1 MSARKLLRLSHQSL
15 VGCEGVESCGQLSSP
30 VSHRISGSWQQSAG
44 SLCHNEIKQFYFV
57 NCEDLIPKYHVPF

>member
-44 SLCHNEIKQFYFV
+44 YTVSQLTNTILFFV
-57 NCEDLIPKYHVPF
+57 NCEDLIP